1 MQIRFS
7 SVRVLI
13 DAITFIVL
21 VTAPMTA
28 SQGASLSGKVTRDN
42 GDVMA
47 GAAVIIEEL
56 RREARTDTKGDYR
69 FDNVPPGVYHVN
81 VRAEGYTTRNREIT
95 VTPQGA
101 TLDLVVELDL
111 HFEEVVSVS
120 PMARP
125 LFESYQPTSV
135 LAGQE
140 LQKEIDSTLAA
151 TLKAEPGI
159 AMRAL
164 GAGPARPVIRGL
176 DGDRVAILQDGQRTG
191 DLSSQSGDHGV
202 TINPAS
208 AKRVEVVRGPATLL
222 YGSNAIGGLVN
233 VLTDQIPMRPVTG
246 STGTVS
252 LELGSNAREAA
263 GAAEVQ
269 LGNGRLALTIGG
281 NGRRTGNYRTPSADI
296 DNSRLRQAGFNVGV
310 ARTTDTSYAG
320 ASYVLDATKYG
331 IPFVEAGQTRLTPER
346 HALTLRAG
354 SNDRTGFIT
363 SYRAT
368 LGVKRYNH
376 DELDG
381 EEVATHFDNDTEEGE
396 ALITHRPFGRL
407 KGTVGGS
414 FLTRRFNIEGEEA
427 LAPRTKQRAAALFVY
442 EEIGWPHVTVQF
454 GARGDHTRF
463 RPEGGLPS
471 RSFAEFSG
479 SAGLLVRPAAARDN
493 FVLAL
498 NVARA
503 ARNPALEEL
512 YYFGPHPGNVAF
524 EIGNP
529 DLQSEHGL
537 GIDLSLRAR
546 GRRLNGEVTFF
557 RNRISDFIFRRP
569 IDDETLRART
579 REFNARFGT
588 SGEIDPEDFPVIEYV
603 SADSVIQG
611 IEAHADVEP
620 LSGLLAEITYD
631 FVRGAVSATDDPLP
645 RMPPFRVI
653 GGIRY
658 QKNAFQIGGNV
669 THAGAQRRVFDI
681 EEPTPGYTLLKIFG
695 SYSFVAAGVT
705 NTITGR
711 VDNATDALYFNH
723 LNYLKS
729 VLPEMG
735 RNIKLIYSVTF

>member
-1 MQIRFS
+1 MRIRFS

-13 DAITFIVL
+13 KIITLIML
-21 VTAPMTA
+21 VTASMVA

-42 GDVMA
+42 GDAMA
-47 GAAVIIEEL
+47 GATVIIEEL
-56 RREARTDTKGDYR
+56 RREVRTDTNGDYH

-111 HFEEVVSVS
+111 HFEEVISVS
-120 PMARP
+120 PLARP

-159 AMRAL
+159 ATRSL

-176 DGDRVAILQDGQRTG
+176 DGDRIAILQDGQRTG

-208 AKRVEVVRGPATLL
+208 AKRIEVVRGPATLL

-233 VLTDQIPMRPVTG
+233 VLTDQIPTQPVSG
-246 STGTVS
+246 SHGTVS

-269 LGNGRLALTIGG
+269 MGNGRMALTMGG
-281 NGRRTGNYRTPSADI
+281 NGRRTGNYRTPVADVA
-296 DNSRLRQAGFNVGV
+296 NSKLRQAGFNVGV
-310 ARTTDTSYAG
+310 ARTTVKSYAG
-320 ASYVLDATKYG
+320 ASYVFDGTKYG

-354 SNDRTGFIT
+354 GNDRAGFIT

-396 ALITHRPFGRL
+396 ALMSHRPFGRL

-414 FLTRRFNIEGEEA
+414 FLTRRFNTAGEEV
-427 LAPRTKQRAAALFVY
+427 LAPPTDQRSAGVFVY

-463 RPEGGLPS
+463 TPKGGIAATFVQRVLGLRRSARATGRGTRQPGARAQPCARGKESGARGALLLRSASGQLRLRNRRSRSPVGTRPWH
-471 RSFAEFSG
+471 RSFA
-479 SAGLLVRPAAARDN
+479 AGTRTATEW
-493 FVLAL
+493 
-498 NVARA
+498 RA
-503 ARNPALEEL
+503 
-512 YYFGPHPGNVAF
+512 H
-524 EIGNP
+524 
-529 DLQSEHGL
+529 
-537 GIDLSLRAR
+537 
-546 GRRLNGEVTFF
+546 
-557 RNRISDFIFRRP
+557 
-569 IDDETLRART
+569 
-579 REFNARFGT
+579 
-588 SGEIDPEDFPVIEYV
+588 
-603 SADSVIQG
+603 
-611 IEAHADVEP
+611 
-620 LSGLLAEITYD
+620 
-631 FVRGAVSATDDPLP
+631 
-645 RMPPFRVI
+645 
-653 GGIRY
+653 
-658 QKNAFQIGGNV
+658 
-669 THAGAQRRVFDI
+669 
-681 EEPTPGYTLLKIFG
+681 
-695 SYSFVAAGVT
+695 
-705 NTITGR
+705 
-711 VDNATDALYFNH
+711 
-723 LNYLKS
+723 
-729 VLPEMG
+729 VLPQ
-735 RNIKLIYSVTF
+735 SHQ